1 MKRRLASKRQP
12 AAEAVLAC
20 FSSKCFE
27 ASGDARPKLQLGKSE
42 ARSAQWLGE
51 LQRLLSGAVLAL
63 ERSGPLRH

>member
-12 AAEAVLAC
+12 AEAVLAC

-27 ASGDARPKLQLGKSE
+27 ASGDARAKLQLGKSE

-51 LQRLLSGAVLAL
+51 LQRLLSGSVLAL
-63 ERSGPLRH
+63 EWSS